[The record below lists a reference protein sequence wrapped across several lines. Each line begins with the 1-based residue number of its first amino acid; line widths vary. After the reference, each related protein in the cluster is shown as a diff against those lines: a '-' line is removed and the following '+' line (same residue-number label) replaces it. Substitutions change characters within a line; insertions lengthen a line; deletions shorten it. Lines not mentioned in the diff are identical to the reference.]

1 MTNVDY
7 SIAYTAL
14 RTQAKAHGVNPN
26 TFEMAAF
33 LKHVAEVMSQSHAD
47 ARNAMRYL
55 HTLEHRLG
63 SNINVEV

>member
-7 SIAYTAL
+7 SIAYSAL
-14 RTQAKAHGVNPN
+14 RTQARVHGIEPN
-26 TFEMAAF
+26 THEMTAF
-33 LKHVAEVMSQSHAD
+33 LKHIAEVLSQSHAD

-55 HTLEHRLG
+55 HTLEHRIG